1 MILRY
6 DNFAVLL
13 SELEGLES
21 LSTSDPGRA
30 SEGLSKLVDGILES
44 GRILPPRVS
53 MVSGC
58 VLPRHCQHSDPQ
70 KSAKCTI
77 K

>member
-1 MILRY
+1 MLSISAVFSK
-6 DNFAVLL
+6 FAELL

-30 SEGLSKLVDGILES
+30 SEGLSRLVDAILES

-53 MVSGC
+53 MVSG
-58 VLPRHCQHSDPQ
+58 
-70 KSAKCTI
+70 
-77 K
+77 